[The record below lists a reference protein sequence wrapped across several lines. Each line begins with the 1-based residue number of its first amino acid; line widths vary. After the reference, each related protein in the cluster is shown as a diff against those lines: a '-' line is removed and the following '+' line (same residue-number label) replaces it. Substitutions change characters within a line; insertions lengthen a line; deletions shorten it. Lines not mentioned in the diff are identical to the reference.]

1 MLRHCLGRWGI
12 APAVLSLSV
21 IENKLAIFSL
31 FSYWLIIN
39 DHHVFVII
47 NSLTL
52 CSWGAPRQCCHA
64 FFVVFEAGV
73 IPCSLLHC
81 SCISHVPFGASIRLD
96 KSLSLLSPTFLPIH
110 RLWTTSKLSQPC
122 CLSRQMTAGVP
133 CLQLW

>member
-1 MLRHCLGRWGI
+1 MLGHCLGRWGI

-21 IENKLAIFSL
+21 IEDKLAIFSF

-52 CSWGAPRQCCHA
+52 WSWGAPRQCCHV

-73 IPCSLLHC
+73 INFS
-81 SCISHVPFGASIRLD
+81 V
-96 KSLSLLSPTFLPIH
+96 
-110 RLWTTSKLSQPC
+110 
-122 CLSRQMTAGVP
+122 
-133 CLQLW
+133 